1 MTSVRGE
8 ATVESIFIRDL
19 RAVCI
24 IGINPRERVDPQE
37 IVINIRMDAALQ
49 AACASDDITDT
60 IDYKALKDQLLAFCN
75 QSAYFLIER
84 LADEIA
90 TRVLAYSAKVQ
101 RVEVCVDKPGALTGA
116 RSVAVQVERFR
127 GN

>member
-1 MTSVRGE
+1 MM
-8 ATVESIFIRDL
+8 ESIFIRDL

-37 IVINIRMDAALQ
+37 IVINIRMDANLSR
-49 AACASDDITDT
+49 ACKSDDIADT
-60 IDYKALKDQLLAFCN
+60 IDYKVLKDELLTFCN

-90 TRVLAYSAKVQ
+90 MRVLAYSAHVHH
-101 RVEVCVDKPGALTGA
+101 VEVTVDKPGALTGA
-116 RSVAVQVERFR
+116 RSVALRVERTR
-127 GN
+127 D